1 MQNVPDLFPRL
12 QQQSSKYL
20 SQDPILGDFTVL
32 LTRFVPALAE
42 WAPLG
47 AERFL
52 SLSSSGFFEQ
62 CRFFRVLD
70 GFVAQFGINGDP
82 TVQAKYRGAVMKD
95 DPVKHSN
102 ERGTVVFATSG
113 KDSRTT
119 QVRCIV
125 DCRIYLQSVKLG
137 SSKGIDFGVY
147 KYHFY
152 RCYMM
157 RLIACL
163 SPGYISEAN
172 TVPKRASNIFSDSG
186 CVEAINVWKICRAW
200 RSASQ
205 S

>member
-1 MQNVPDLFPRL
+1 MTFSVLKLSQIYFRPLSITIANSNMRCLFEANCTGSVH
-12 QQQSSKYL
+12 SSSTKQF
-20 SQDPILGDFTVL
+20 SQDPILADVAVL
-32 LTRFVPALAE
+32 LTCFVPALAE

-82 TVQAKYRGAVMKD
+82 TMQAKYRGAVMKD

-119 QVRCIV
+119 QVSFMANFRM
-125 DCRIYLQSVKLG
+125 YL
-137 SSKGIDFGVY
+137 
-147 KYHFY
+147 
-152 RCYMM
+152 
-157 RLIACL
+157 
-163 SPGYISEAN
+163 
-172 TVPKRASNIFSDSG
+172 
-186 CVEAINVWKICRAW
+186 
-200 RSASQ
+200 
-205 S
+205 